1 MKPIT
6 GKASL
11 SVLLG
16 AAFLM
21 ATSSIGPGFMLQ
33 TAAFTGQLQADFAFA
48 IVVSVIFSIIA
59 QLNVWTIIGVS
70 QMRGQDIA
78 NKVLPGLGYA
88 VAFLGALRLTSAILA
103 VRPWALTSY
112 SASIQRQRRPSVV
125 SWVFYYLRPLRW
137 AASSIIRRRY
147 WAQ

>member
-48 IVVSVIFSIIA
+48 IVVSVISPSLHSSMCGLLSAYPKCGAKILQI
-59 QLNVWTIIGVS
+59 
-70 QMRGQDIA
+70 RYCQD
-78 NKVLPGLGYA
+78 
-88 VAFLGALRLTSAILA
+88 LA
-103 VRPWALTSY
+103 M
-112 SASIQRQRRPSVV
+112 Q
-125 SWVFYYLRPLRW
+125 
-137 AASSIIRRRY
+137 
-147 WAQ
+147 

>member
-59 QLNVWTIIGVS
+59 QLNVWTIIGIS

-78 NKVLPGLGYA
+78 NKVLPGLGYF
-88 VAFLGALRLTSAILA
+88 VAFLISLGGLAFNIGNIGGASMGL
-103 VRPWALTSY
+103 
-112 SASIQRQRRPSVV
+112 
-125 SWVFYYLRPLRW
+125 
-137 AASSIIRRRY
+137 
-147 WAQ
+147 